1 VNLSRS
7 PLFNSSS
14 FFFRNKRGKNK
25 HKHKVTQFYDPM
37 LSKIIS
43 YAPTRDEAI
52 KVLSDGLD
60 SYVIEGV
67 RHNARLVNAVLVC
80 SIFK

>member
-1 VNLSRS
+1 
-7 PLFNSSS
+7 
-14 FFFRNKRGKNK
+14 
-25 HKHKVTQFYDPM
+25 M

-60 SYVIEGV
+60 AYVIEGV
-67 RHNARLVNAVLVC
+67 RHNARLVNAVLV
-80 SIFK
+80 SSVSKFLMVYRY

>member
-1 VNLSRS
+1 M
-7 PLFNSSS
+7 
-14 FFFRNKRGKNK
+14 NKLNT
-25 HKHKVTQFYDPM
+25 HQVTPFYDPM

-60 SYVIEGV
+60 AYVIEGV
-67 RHNARLVNAVLVC
+67 RHNARLVNAVLV
-80 SIFK
+80 SSVFRFLMVHRY